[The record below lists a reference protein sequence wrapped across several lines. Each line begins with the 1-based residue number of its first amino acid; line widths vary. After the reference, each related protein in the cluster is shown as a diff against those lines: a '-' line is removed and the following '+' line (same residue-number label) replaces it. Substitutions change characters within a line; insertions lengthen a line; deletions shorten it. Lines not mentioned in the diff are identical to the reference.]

1 MQRLF
6 WHFYLFIFL
15 VLLGLGWAVE
25 QLWQQWQPAAE
36 PAWISSYTAMLQQQV
51 QQADMRW
58 TQALGIDASR
68 LEPGAVS
75 WLPQEQQQLA
85 QGKVITLYEADKVYF
100 YYQSASALW
109 RFGPLTLA
117 QDDGATWFTL
127 LFFVLLAI
135 AIALW
140 LWPVARDISAL
151 QQGLQQFSRNPDTK
165 LTLPARSFIAPI
177 ASRFQQM
184 SNQIRDLLSLQR
196 EMTHAVSHEL
206 RTPIARLS
214 FALEMASQL
223 PEADRQAML
232 QDVRELQQLVDEI
245 LDYARLE
252 AGQLP
257 LQLQQVDL
265 VELLNNLQEKL
276 APIPGAV
283 ISLHLPDKLSWYCD
297 GHYLERA
304 VQNLLLNAKKF
315 AVSQVTLTLSADQ
328 HACYLS
334 VEDDGPGI
342 APGLREQVLQPFYR
356 IEASRNK
363 RDGGFGLGL
372 AIVQRVVQWH
382 RGNITVGESALGG
395 ARFELRLP
403 GRSSSV
409 K

>member
-36 PAWISSYTAMLQQQV
+36 PGWLASYSALLQQQV
-51 QQADMRW
+51 QQNDMDW
-58 TQALGIDASR
+58 AGQAGLTAVKLPLDS
-68 LEPGAVS
+68 VS
-75 WLPQEQQQLA
+75 WLVHEQQQL
-85 QGKVITLYEADKVYF
+85 QNGEVIALFETDKVYF
-100 YYQSASALW
+100 YYQSATDLW
-109 RFGPLTLA
+109 RFGPVALV
-117 QDDGATWFTL
+117 QDDGATWFSL

-140 LWPVARDISAL
+140 LWPVARDIAKL
-151 QQGLQQFSRNPDTK
+151 QQRLQQFAGNPDTP
-165 LTLPARSFIAPI
+165 LNLPAHSFIAPI
-177 ASRFQQM
+177 ASSFQQM
-184 SNQIRDLLSLQR
+184 SDQIRDLVTLQR

-214 FALEMASQL
+214 FALEMAEQL
-223 PEADRQAML
+223 PATDRSAML

-257 LQLQQVDL
+257 LQLQQVNL
-265 VELLNNLQEKL
+265 TELLTNLQEKL
-276 APIPGAV
+276 TPLPGAA
-283 ISLHLPDKLSWYCD
+283 ITLQLPDSAICYCD

-304 VQNLLLNAKKF
+304 VQNLLVNAKKF
-315 AVSQVTLTLSADQ
+315 ARNQIRLSLSNAAQ
-328 HACYLS
+328 HWLIT
-334 VEDDGPGI
+334 VDDDGPGI
-342 APGLREQVLQPFYR
+342 APAQREQVLQPFYR

-363 RDGGFGLGL
+363 QAGGFGLGL
-372 AIVQRVVQWH
+372 AIVQRVMHWH
-382 RGNITVGESALGG
+382 QGSVRISESPSGG

-403 GRSSSV
+403 LRR
-409 K
+409 